1 MTFTSIIQNITPEG
15 RELRESGVVS
25 RSDYA
30 KKEGVRG
37 KWRKRKPGLRQKAEN
52 ERGMA

>member
-30 KKEGVRG
+30 KKQGMSG
-37 KWRKRKPGLRQKAEN
+37 KWRKLKSGLRQKGGSE
-52 ERGMA
+52 GKMA